1 MSRVA
6 LRVLIRNIDDLI
18 AQESYQKAFLQ
29 ARHVLYHF
37 PKYLEAYRVMG
48 KAFLEA
54 RQYSNAL
61 DIFLRLLSAVPD
73 DFLAHVALSIIRE
86 EEGDLEAALWHMER
100 AFEVQPSNLLVQEE
114 LQRLYREREGV
125 APPRIH
131 PTRAT
136 LARIY
141 VRAGLYPQ
149 AIVELEALLK
159 EHPKRYDLM
168 GLLSEVYERMGQDQK
183 AMEMAARLLRVLP
196 YHWTANWVMA
206 RLLRR
211 QGKEEEAQRY
221 WDRIIEMDPYA
232 AHISDEWPTPDQVPD
247 DLVTLPEPEEM
258 EEWEEELP
266 VLGEGLEDLFVL
278 EAESSLL
285 SALPGE
291 APTTQAPEE
300 AETPQEAP
308 SLPDWFLQAET
319 EPKAQEEAAAPS
331 TEEEEAVPDLEPGEI
346 PEWLKAIAQEASEET
361 SAEQEAPAW
370 LDEILGSREEA
381 PEPFLPEA
389 EAALAGT
396 EEASSEASEEALETF
411 PMPPV
416 EEAHGEPEELPWLQ
430 EAAETPPAPMPDVSQ
445 APEPSMEDV
454 FASSPETPEPAEEV
468 PAPPEAGPEPEAP
481 AGMPPEALED
491 ERAVLAWL
499 EALASKQGVPEEEL
513 ITEPEE
519 RPPVEEGPTMEPEA
533 ARPEEAPAEV
543 LAFEDREPSET
554 EVPEAPPGPR
564 TGPLTQEALEER
576 LGALAYDESAAS
588 DEAGEAPFAPVE
600 QEGWPEFE
608 EPTAIPEPEP
618 PAPFLEE
625 EAEAFEPV
633 PETPES
639 PPADAVPA
647 ETQTPE
653 IGFPLL
659 EDERAALAWLEALA
673 SKQGVPEEELIT
685 RPEERPPV
693 EGDEPQVPEAEVLE
707 EVPRETPAAE
717 DPVSSGAEGPGP
729 STISLAQEILEE
741 RLNTFAFEEGQAAL
755 KEETP
760 FGSVERE
767 GWPEFEEPTS
777 IPEPEPLEAETALPQ
792 VETEPTFASPESPS
806 PEATPGATTQEE
818 RFPPL
823 EDEDSTLAW
832 LEALAAKH
840 GVPEEELITRP
851 EERPEVPETPSP
863 TQTVVEV
870 PSQESTQEK
879 PEVLEEMPPEV
890 LSGEPETGSL
900 PSEPSVTAAEG
911 GGEAPAEAIPMG
923 AEAPTQTE
931 GPEDTPSAEEEE
943 EIPAWLRL
951 IEEEEEGEV
960 VTEAEIPEWE
970 YVEDLDMSAAEEPGP
985 AAETPTGAPVTPPAA
1000 QVVEVPK
1007 EPEEAPEAPVA
1018 EEAVQE
1024 EAPPQEEP
1032 VQETPSAVEETAPL
1046 DPQLLEAWLRQLE
1059 QERAERE
1066 EEEALLVTEAGF
1078 AETPA
1083 PVSEG
1088 PSEPVSLPSPTIEQ
1102 RTLPDTP
1109 EARMIQEAREALRKN
1124 DLERALSLYRKV
1136 MRKKRYLDVVI
1147 EDLYQAQYEHP
1158 MSVELLI
1165 LLGDACARA
1174 GRLQEAMDTYWKAEQ
1189 LVR

>member
-86 EEGDLEAALWHMER
+86 EEGDLEAAIWHMER

-168 GLLSEVYERMGQDQK
+168 GLLSEVYERVGQDQK

-308 SLPDWFLQAET
+308 SLPDWFRQAET
-319 EPKAQEEAAAPS
+319 EPKAQEEAVAPS

-381 PEPFLPEA
+381 PEPLLPEA
-389 EAALAGT
+389 EAALAET
-396 EEASSEASEEALETF
+396 EEAPSEAPEEAPETF

-454 FASSPETPEPAEEV
+454 FASSLETPEPAEEV

-491 ERAVLAWL
+491 ERAALAWL

-519 RPPVEEGPTMEPEA
+519 RPPVEEGPTVAPEA
-533 ARPEEAPAEV
+533 TRPEEAPMEAP
-543 LAFEDREPSET
+543 AFEDREPSET

-564 TGPLTQEALEER
+564 TGPLTQEALEDR

-618 PAPFLEE
+618 PAPSLEE
-625 EAEAFEPV
+625 EAEAFEPL

-639 PPADAVPA
+639 PPADTVPA
-647 ETQTPE
+647 EAQTQET
-653 IGFPLL
+653 GFPPL
-659 EDERAALAWLEALA
+659 DDDDAALAWLEALA

-685 RPEERPPV
+685 EPEERPPV
-693 EGDEPQVPEAEVLE
+693 EEGPAVAPEAAR
-707 EVPRETPAAE
+707 P
-717 DPVSSGAEGPGP
+717 
-729 STISLAQEILEE
+729 
-741 RLNTFAFEEGQAAL
+741 
-755 KEETP
+755 EETP
-760 FGSVERE
+760 TEAPTPLQEHEEIPAPALEEELLETPRE
-767 GWPEFEEPTS
+767 PAPPSFQEAMDEAEPVMAMEEVT
-777 IPEPEPLEAETALPQ
+777 PLEEEETPPSAPTQAVEEDLLAPEAPEVEEAVAPVTAPFQEHPETFPEGEAPVSPVEEAPPAAPTPETEGALQ
-792 VETEPTFASPESPS
+792 ETEPLMEAVDEAGAVEPIPTEAEATAPS
-806 PEATPGATTQEE
+806 PEEE
-818 RFPPL
+818 
-823 EDEDSTLAW
+823 D
-832 LEALAAKH
+832 
-840 GVPEEELITRP
+840 
-851 EERPEVPETPSP
+851 
-863 TQTVVEV
+863 
-870 PSQESTQEK
+870 
-879 PEVLEEMPPEV
+879 
-890 LSGEPETGSL
+890 
-900 PSEPSVTAAEG
+900 
-911 GGEAPAEAIPMG
+911 
-923 AEAPTQTE
+923 
-931 GPEDTPSAEEEE
+931 
-943 EIPAWLRL
+943 IPAWLRM
-951 IEEEEEGEV
+951 IEEEDEGEV

-970 YVEDLDMSAAEEPGP
+970 YVEDLDTSAAEEPAP
-985 AAETPTGAPVTPPAA
+985 ATEAPTEAPVTPPAA
-1000 QVVEVPK
+1000 QEVEAPE

-1018 EEAVQE
+1018 KETVQE
-1024 EAPPQEEP
+1024 EASPQEEP

-1046 DPQLLEAWLRQLE
+1046 DPQLLEAWLQQLE

-1066 EEEALLVTEAGF
+1066 EEEALPVAEAGF

-1088 PSEPVSLPSPTIEQ
+1088 PSEPVPTPSPTIEQ